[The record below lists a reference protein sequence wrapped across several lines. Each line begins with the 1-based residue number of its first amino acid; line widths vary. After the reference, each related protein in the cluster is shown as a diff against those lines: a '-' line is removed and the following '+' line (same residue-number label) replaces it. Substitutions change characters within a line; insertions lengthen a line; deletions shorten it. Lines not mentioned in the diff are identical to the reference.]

1 MTLTKKISRIGNSY
15 GVILPNE
22 FMKVAGLEPGGECEI
37 ETQGES
43 IILRAHFKENKKDQT
58 VAKATSRFIRK
69 YRQDLQKLA

>member
-1 MTLTKKISRIGNSY
+1 MTLTKKICKIGNSY

-22 FMKVAGLEPGGECEI
+22 FMKIAGIKPGSECEI
-37 ETQGES
+37 ETQGDS
-43 IILRAHFKENKKDQT
+43 IVLRAHFKENEKDQA